1 MYSMCFSSK
10 EFEKGV
16 RNLTE
21 ILKSENFQALYS
33 NVAMVNVWNEK
44 QRAGERIYPTWVEFI
59 TTLCR
64 GLSVR
69 RYLVEKYIR

>member
-1 MYSMCFSSK
+1 MYRCTVYFSSK

-16 RNLTE
+16 QNLTE

-44 QRAGERIYPTWVEFI
+44 QRAGEH
-59 TTLCR
+59 TLPGWDR
-64 GLSVR
+64 AVYYRSL
-69 RYLVEKYIR
+69 